1 LGFERDTGS
10 NRFGADLFDGGVEM
24 TGRNSEVRELRIHGV
39 GGSPGEALL
48 GLRSPDEAVVVGEG
62 LGTAFLARRYD
73 EEGRRVEGY
82 DWGALT
88 SSSPLQPLWIVLL
101 PFTLLNVA
109 GWMHPSFDSS
119 KRRRIQVIQL
129 LVHVLGILLTI
140 TWTLWS
146 AILLVD
152 LVGYQL
158 VPRLF
163 GPQLRLL
170 GLIAGLVATSLAMF
184 GLYWI
189 GRNTKQQFEAKMPAR
204 DVLAH
209 EERPTKWAWNETLRE
224 RTFFAHER
232 AVDKRLGL
240 HALAVGATLI
250 AVALKSAS
258 AFGEDR
264 LLIGQLF
271 TVVGCLQ
278 SGLLIT
284 LALAS
289 WRTGGQGVGIRRP
302 RMRAAAAAAVAFAL
316 TNGFFSALVLLV
328 GKRIITPVDYAG
340 EVEKPWGPE
349 LAALDLFLAALLLW
363 AIVTLVFVWKWARSG
378 TEEGLRTR
386 ESPIGQ
392 ELDGVDSAY
401 KRKIKRTR
409 GLAEAGHRAD
419 AVLTFLALAFVLL
432 TALGALLRFQPSL
445 NPLLWLE
452 PPDAT
457 NVGFQVAQWLLPAS
471 LLAAMA
477 VVRQSAST
485 VRLRRSIGILWDVLT
500 FWPRRFHPFAVRPY
514 TERAV
519 PEFQG
524 RVNYHVQERRRVLV
538 SAHSQ
543 GSVIAF
549 AALAPL
555 KREKLA
561 RIALVTYGCPISTL
575 YGPLF
580 PAYFGDTEI
589 QNLRSQLARGEELGW
604 RNFWRK
610 TDPIGGPVFGSA
622 ATAHPQDVELADPAE
637 KPPSSEIPYTPA
649 PVEDDRRAWVE
660 IAGHSHFF
668 RERELREWVANLKRW
683 LGNGREVAPDR
694 ESTGAS

>member
-1 LGFERDTGS
+1 MSGPNHR
-10 NRFGADLFDGGVEM
+10 
-24 TGRNSEVRELRIHGV
+24 EVRELRIHGV

-48 GLRSPDEAVVVGEG
+48 GLRSPDQAVVVGEG
-62 LGTAFLARRYD
+62 LGTVFLARRYD

-109 GWMHPSFDSS
+109 GWMHPSFDSTS
-119 KRRRIQVIQL
+119 KRRIQAIQA
-129 LVHVLGILLTI
+129 LVHALGILLTV
-140 TWTLWS
+140 TWTLWT

-158 VPRLF
+158 IARLF

-170 GLIAGLVATSLAMF
+170 GVIGGLVATSLLMW

-189 GRNTKQQFEAKMPAR
+189 GRNTKQEFEAKLPAQ
-204 DVLAH
+204 DVLDD
-209 EERPTKWAWNETLRE
+209 EERPTKWGAKETLRW

-232 AVDKRLGL
+232 EVDKRLNA
-240 HALAVGATLI
+240 HSLAVGVTLI
-250 AVALKSAS
+250 AVALKAAS

-278 SGLLIT
+278 LGLLIA
-284 LALAS
+284 LAFAS
-289 WRTGGQGVGIRRP
+289 WRTGGQGSVTRRP
-302 RMRAAAAAAVAFAL
+302 RIRAAVAAAVAFAL
-316 TNGFFSALVLLV
+316 TNGLFSALVLLV
-328 GKRIITPVDYAG
+328 GKRIIAQV
-340 EVEKPWGPE
+340 EVADAVAKPWGPE
-349 LAALDLFLAALLLW
+349 LALLDVFLAALLLW
-363 AIVTLVFVWKWARSG
+363 ALVSFAFVWKWARSG
-378 TEEGLRTR
+378 NEDGLRAR

-409 GLAEAGHRAD
+409 GLAQAGHRVD
-419 AVLTFLALAFVLL
+419 AVLTFLALSFVLF

-452 PPDAT
+452 SPDAT
-457 NVGFQVAQWLLPAS
+457 NIGFQVAQWLLPAS
-471 LLAAMA
+471 LLAAIA

-524 RVNYHVQERRRVLV
+524 RMNYHVQGGRRVLV

-561 RIALVTYGCPISTL
+561 DIALVTYGCPVSTL

-580 PAYFGDTEI
+580 PAYFGAAEI
-589 QNLRSQLARGEELGW
+589 QELRGKLAAGESIGW

-610 TDPIGGPVFGSA
+610 TDPIGGPVFGNDAITDSS
-622 ATAHPQDVELADPAE
+622 DVEVADPAE
-637 KPPSSEIPYTPA
+637 GPPSGEIPYTPA

-668 RERELREWVANLKRW
+668 REKELRDWVAYLKRW
-683 LGNGREVAPDR
+683 LGGDREVTGREKTAGGR
-694 ESTGAS
+694 MRLGS